1 MQFAPP
7 LAYPGGEMAWFL
19 LLLAMLGQLNLDEA
33 QQRAVTTSP
42 VLREYRSRVN
52 ENLYRVDEAYT
63 QAAPTLNLNNYY
75 LHQTPP
81 VNFGTNPV
89 ILADNFSAT
98 LSLRQA
104 IYTFGRLEWSSA
116 AAELQTQASQAE
128 LAREEAKVKE
138 EAALAYYDA
147 LLTREQVVIARDN
160 LTSREAHL
168 SDARKLEEAG
178 VVARFD
184 RVRDEAA
191 FAKAGQGLLEASNRR
206 DVARARLFI
215 LIGEPRTSNTTL
227 AEAPAPSPPPEVLQK
242 ALDQALTTRPEML
255 AASFAVDAAHARVEL
270 AEAQDNPSLHFQSD
284 LISRTANAI
293 QPGNTWQ
300 AGIYFSIPLFDGGVS
315 EAKANQA
322 REVVNQ
328 LEAIRDNLR
337 RSISLEVE
345 SLYLDLVSR
354 WQRVTVASK
363 ETEAATEAARVAR
376 LRYLEGISSNV
387 ERLDAE
393 SALTSAQLDLAG
405 ARYQYLAGLA
415 RWRRAV
421 P

>member
-1 MQFAPP
+1 MT
-7 LAYPGGEMAWFL
+7 WFL
-19 LLLAMLGQLNLDEA
+19 LVLAVLGQLTVDDA
-33 QQRAVTTSP
+33 QQRALATSP
-42 VLREYRSRVN
+42 VLREYRSRAN

-63 QAAPTLNLNNYY
+63 QAAPTLNLNSFY

-81 VNFGTNPV
+81 VSIGTQPV
-89 ILADNFSAT
+89 ILADNFNAT

-104 IYTFGRLEWSSA
+104 IYTFGRLEWSAA
-116 AAELQTQASQAE
+116 AAELQMQASQAE
-128 LAREEAKVKE
+128 LAREEAKVRE

-147 LLTREQVVIARDN
+147 LLTQEQVAIARDN
-160 LTSREAHL
+160 LVSREAHL
-168 SDARKLEEAG
+168 QDARKLEEAG
-178 VVARFD
+178 VAARFD

-215 LIGEPRTSNTTL
+215 LIAEPRTSNTSL
-227 AEAPAPSPPPEVLQK
+227 QSPPEPSPPPT
-242 ALDQALTTRPEML
+242 ALEPALERALATRPEML
-255 AASFAVDAAHARVEL
+255 AAGFAVDASKARVEL
-270 AEAQDNPSLHFQSD
+270 AEAQNNPSLHFQTD
-284 LISRTANAI
+284 FISRTANAI
-293 QPGNTWQ
+293 QPGNSWQ
-300 AGIYFSIPLFDGGVS
+300 AGVYFSIPLFDGGVS

-322 REVVNQ
+322 REVVAQ
-328 LEAIRDNLR
+328 LEAIRDNLKR
-337 RSISLEVE
+337 QVSLEVE

-354 WQRVTVASK
+354 WQRVDVARK
-363 ETEAATEAARVAR
+363 EAAAAEEAARVAR